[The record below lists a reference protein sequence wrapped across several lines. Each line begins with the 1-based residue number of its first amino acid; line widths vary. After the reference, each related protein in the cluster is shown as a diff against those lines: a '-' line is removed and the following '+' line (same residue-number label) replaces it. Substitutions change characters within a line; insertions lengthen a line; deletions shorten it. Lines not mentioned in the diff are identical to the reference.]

1 MAIKI
6 NKRQLKRNQCFWQT
20 LWLEVSRDSMSII
33 CVSSLGKS
41 DNSGEAHDL
50 SSASLPYRKLFY
62 LKKLKCVCLCVRD
75 LGAY

>member
-1 MAIKI
+1 MY
-6 NKRQLKRNQCFWQT
+6 
-20 LWLEVSRDSMSII
+20 I

-62 LKKLKCVCLCVRD
+62 LKKKLKCVCLCVRD

>member
-1 MAIKI
+1 MFLANSVVRSSQGQYEYIY
-6 NKRQLKRNQCFWQT
+6 
-20 LWLEVSRDSMSII
+20 I

-41 DNSGEAHDL
+41 DNSGEADDL

-62 LKKLKCVCLCVRD
+62 LKNLKCVCLCVRD